1 MGVKS
6 KEQFLIARDPRS
18 FSVVGDVSDI
28 VPVVIG
34 GTIMSLEMND
44 RSISLN
50 ETVEVSKKPYKINKI
65 ESEIVNGKI
74 LYNCSTA
81 RLTKSSLFLLPML
94 GGTRRLY
101 MWDKLFVNA
110 FINADQ
116 HKNSICLLYRFS
128 GDTIFLKFE
137 QALKQFRTFKDTF
150 DPSPHFVMFVFDVPE
165 NHKEQYDLY
174 IAGKYSKFSPTFKS
188 KIMEFHGFNIH
199 GEMAQILFQDEKRR
213 LRLQEEL
220 DAEIELDSE
229 LLSII
234 DIEEE
239 TFNPK
244 IYI

>member
-1 MGVKS
+1 MGVKF
-6 KEQFLIARDPRS
+6 KDQVLVVRDPRA
-18 FSVVGDVSDI
+18 FNVIGDTTDI
-28 VPVVIG
+28 VPIELNSKIV
-34 GTIMSLEMND
+34 SLP
-44 RSISLN
+44 LN
-50 ETVEVSKKPYKINKI
+50 NFDITLGKTVEVSKKPYKVNKI
-65 ESEIVNGKI
+65 EMENVNGKI
-74 LYNCSTA
+74 IYNVSTA

-110 FINADQ
+110 FINAEQYQDA
-116 HKNSICLLYRFS
+116 ICLLYRFS

-165 NHKEQYDLY
+165 NYKEQYDLY

-220 DAEIELDSE
+220 DAEIEPGSE

>member
-34 GTIMSLEMND
+34 GSIMSLQMND
-44 RSISLN
+44 RTITLH

-74 LYNCSTA
+74 LYNCSTV

-116 HKNSICLLYRFS
+116 HQNSICLLYRFS

-137 QALKQFRTFKDTF
+137 QALKKFRTFKDTY
-150 DPSPHFVMFVFDVPE
+150 DPSPYFVMFVFDVPS
-165 NHKEQYDLY
+165 NYIEQFNLFVN
-174 IAGKYSKFSPTFKS
+174 GKYSKFSPEYKS
-188 KIMEFHGFNIH
+188 KIMEFHSFNIH

-220 DAEIELDSE
+220 DAEIEPGSE